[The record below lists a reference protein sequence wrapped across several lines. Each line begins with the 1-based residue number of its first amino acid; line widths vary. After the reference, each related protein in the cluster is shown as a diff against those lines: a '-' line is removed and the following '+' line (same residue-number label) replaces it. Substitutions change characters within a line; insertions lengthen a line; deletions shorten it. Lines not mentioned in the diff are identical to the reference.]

1 MKEER
6 GVLRG
11 NAKLQT
17 ALSRAGERRAAEED
31 GIRREILGW
40 RRG

>member
-1 MKEER
+1 MKEGR
-6 GVLRG
+6 GLLRG

-17 ALSRAGERRAAEED
+17 ALSRAGERRAEEEV

-40 RRG
+40 RRA